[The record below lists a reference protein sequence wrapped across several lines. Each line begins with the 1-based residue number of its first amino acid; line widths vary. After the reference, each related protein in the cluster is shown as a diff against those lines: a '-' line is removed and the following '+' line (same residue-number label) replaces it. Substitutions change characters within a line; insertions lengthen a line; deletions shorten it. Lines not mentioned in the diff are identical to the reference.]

1 MAIELTDLD
10 FQALE
15 RQAQQQ
21 GEQLYQTGDFSVLQT
36 LPKQLGEGRDRI
48 FNLRD
53 GLTVGIRQRTLR
65 QPIRH
70 LRQHESRF
78 PLVAKF
84 YLSGMSRVQ
93 TLDASDIDRDYQ
105 EQAGCHYLYHL
116 PDHTEVEEWPAD
128 QLMHGVMISVDIDYF
143 RSFGRDWATSAQAT
157 LPEPLLKLL
166 KGDTK
171 TRFHQPLGRMT
182 PQLRQLVQTILNCPY
197 RGLMQQLYLESKALE
212 LLTAQ
217 FATWVDRKSEAVSVS
232 LSNGDID
239 QLHQAREILIQR
251 AKQPPSLIE
260 LARLVGLND
269 RKLNQGFRHLFG
281 TTVFGY
287 LQEYRLQQARELLQ
301 DNNLTVSAVAV
312 TVGYRNPEAFSTAF
326 RRKFSVSPKSY
337 QLSRR
342 G

>member
-10 FQALE
+10 FQDLE
-15 RQAQQQ
+15 RQAQQR
-21 GEQLYQTGDFSVLQT
+21 GEQIYQADEFGVLQR
-36 LPKQLGEGRDRI
+36 LPKQLGEGCDRT
-48 FNLRD
+48 FNLRN
-53 GLTVGIRQRTLR
+53 GLMVSIRKGTLR
-65 QPIRH
+65 QSIRH
-70 LRQHESRF
+70 LHQHESRF

-105 EQAGCHYLYHL
+105 ERAGCHYLYHL

-128 QLMHGVMISVDIDYF
+128 ERLSVIYVSADLDYF
-143 RSFGRDWATSAQAT
+143 SAFGAGKTSLPMSLQNLLAGDRAQ
-157 LPEPLLKLL
+157 
-166 KGDTK
+166 
-171 TRFHQPLGRMT
+171 RFHQPLGRMT
-182 PQLRQLVQTILNCPY
+182 PHLRQLVQTILNCPY

-217 FATWVDRKSEAVSVS
+217 FAAWTDRQSEAVAVS
-232 LSNGDID
+232 LSNGDIN
-239 QLHQAREILIQR
+239 QLHQARDILTQR

-301 DNNLTVSAVAV
+301 DNHLTVSAVAA

>member
-1 MAIELTDLD
+1 MAIELTNLD

-15 RQAQQQ
+15 EQAQQR
-21 GEQLYQTGDFSVLQT
+21 GEQIYQVGELGVLKR
-36 LPKQLGEGRDRI
+36 LPKQLGEGCDRI

-53 GLTVGIRQRTLR
+53 GLTVSIRQGTLR
-65 QPIRH
+65 QSIRH
-70 LRQHESRF
+70 LHQHESQF

-93 TLDASDIDRDYQ
+93 TLDAWDIDRDYQ

-128 QLMHGVMISVDIDYF
+128 QLIHGVMVLADIDYF
-143 RSFGRDWATSAQAT
+143 RSFGRSWATSSQAT
-157 LPEPLLKLL
+157 LPKPLLKLL

-182 PQLRQLVQTILNCPY
+182 PHLRQLLQSIVHCPY
-197 RGLMQQLYLESKALE
+197 SGLMQQLYLESKALE

-217 FATWVDRKSEAVSVS
+217 FAAWAEQPSDMVSVS
-232 LSNGDID
+232 LSADD
-239 QLHQAREILIQR
+239 VHQLHQARDILTQR
-251 AKQPPSLIE
+251 AKQPPSLME

-269 RKLNQGFRHLFG
+269 RKLNQGFRRLFG
-281 TTVFGY
+281 TTVFSY
-287 LQEYRLQQARELLQ
+287 LQAYRLQQARELLQ
-301 DNNLTVSAVAV
+301 DNNLTVAAVAA

>member
-15 RQAQQQ
+15 KQAQQQ

-36 LPKQLGEGRDRI
+36 LPKQLGEGCDRT

-53 GLTVGIRQRTLR
+53 GLAVGIRKGTLR

-70 LRQHESRF
+70 LHQHESRF

-105 EQAGCHYLYHL
+105 ERAGCHYLYHL
-116 PDHTEVEEWPAD
+116 PNHTEVEEWPAD
-128 QLMHGVMISVDIDYF
+128 ERLSVIYVFADLDYF
-143 RSFGRDWATSAQAT
+143 SAFDAGKTS
-157 LPEPLLKLL
+157 LPMSLQKLL
-166 KGDTK
+166 AGDRAQ
-171 TRFHQPLGRMT
+171 RFHQPLGRMT

-217 FATWVDRKSEAVSVS
+217 FAVWAEQQSDPVSVS
-232 LSNGDID
+232 LSADD
-239 QLHQAREILIQR
+239 VHQLHQAREILIQR

-281 TTVFGY
+281 TTVFSY
-287 LQEYRLQQARELLQ
+287 LQAYRLQQARELLQ
-301 DNNLTVSAVAV
+301 DNHLTVSAVAA

-337 QLSRR
+337 QLSQR